1 MFVYFIIRAC
11 AANIDIRER
20 SMLLSCA
27 CMDVTCTRPTAAH
40 VRHSLSRT
48 KTRCDDRRRLLYAQL
63 TVLIQIIL
71 SYELGLLL
79 VGLRAYGGVD
89 IGREPVFEVNF
100 SVDPSKLVWF

>member
-20 SMLLSCA
+20 SMLLSGA

-48 KTRCDDRRRLLYAQL
+48 PCDDRRRLLYAQL

-100 SVDPSKLVWF
+100 SVDPSK

>member
-20 SMLLSCA
+20 SMLL
-27 CMDVTCTRPTAAH
+27 V
-40 VRHSLSRT
+40 VRAWTSRAQDRLLRTSYSLSRT
-48 KTRCDDRRRLLYAQL
+48 PCDDRRRLLYAQL

-100 SVDPSKLVWF
+100 SVDPSK